1 MNQQTQSA
9 NWLDRRRDQGRHAL
23 QRMGQKLEKQMMA
36 AQWRSAGADLLSFAF
51 EPLWNAH
58 QCPARIEQVEQ
69 QETATSVWLRPAQ
82 RWNWP
87 KAGQFVTVTAEHNG
101 EKLSRCYSISA
112 LDREQDLIRLTICK
126 VAEGHFSSNVA
137 PAFKAGDVLQ
147 LSQAGGNFVSPADA
161 APLYLCAAGSGVTPM
176 LPLAEVA
183 LTQGKAVRLMV
194 LSSGVTPLLWSDWLR
209 LQRRFPS
216 LLTCEHWDTAQRGRP
231 QASDLEKRFEMLPS
245 DAHVY
250 TCGPEGFRELIQR
263 AAIAAEIPAPRM
275 HVESFYSQVS
285 APLTLSDSDSV
296 VAQVSLGDGRQ
307 IAVREGETILQAA
320 KNAGVAMQHCCG
332 QGVCRSCETRK
343 VSGVVQNLQT
353 GLKQLREGEWILPC
367 ISLPLGNVELAV

>member
-1 MNQQTQSA
+1 MNQQIRSA

-23 QRMGQKLEKQMMA
+23 QRMGQKIEHQMMA
-36 AQWRSAGADLLSFAF
+36 AQWRSAGADMLSFAL
-51 EPLWNAH
+51 EPLWKKH
-58 QCPARIEQVEQ
+58 QCPARVEQVDLHDA
-69 QETATSVWLRPAQ
+69 ATSVWLRPAQ
-82 RWNWP
+82 RWVWP
-87 KAGQFVTVTAEHNG
+87 SAGQFVTVTAEHNG

-112 LDREQDLIRLTICK
+112 LDREQDRVRLTICK
-126 VAEGHFSSNVA
+126 VTDGRFSSTVA
-137 PAFKAGDVLQ
+137 PSFKAGDILQ
-147 LSQAGGNFVSPADA
+147 LSQAGGDFVLPAVP
-161 APLYLCAAGSGVTPM
+161 APLYLCAAGSGITPM
-176 LPLAEVA
+176 LPLAEA
-183 LTQGKAVRLMV
+183 TLAQGQAVRLMV
-194 LSSGVTPLLWSDWLR
+194 LSAAESPLLWADWLA
-209 LQRRFPS
+209 LQRQYPR

-231 QASDLEKRFEMLPS
+231 QARDLAKRFAALAN

-263 AAIAAEIPAPRM
+263 AAIDAKIPASRL
-275 HVESFYSQVS
+275 HVESFYSEVS
-285 APLTLSDSDSV
+285 APLTLVEGEDV
-296 VAQVSLGDGRQ
+296 VAQVDLGDGRQ

-320 KNAGVAMQHCCG
+320 RNAGVAMQHCCG